1 MTRTRPPERPAN
13 IHDVAREAGV
23 SRQTVTRAMND
34 MTGINA
40 RTKERVLAV
49 AQELRYRP
57 SRFGRG
63 LVKNDQRT
71 IGLVVDD
78 LANPYYPEL
87 ASAVI
92 GAAAGRGWNVV
103 VAERRHTS
111 DQQRL
116 LDDLA
121 GQVDAVIG
129 YLGSLSRSSTVELT
143 GLPVVDIDPQQI
155 VAGHGRV
162 HLDMRPAVIETVR
175 HLIGEGVAR
184 PVMVDVSAKS
194 VRSGRTELFA
204 ERLAEHRVELP
215 VVFAGESS
223 VQAGAA
229 ATQEVLRR
237 RRNVDVIL
245 CFNDIMACGVL
256 KGLRGRQI
264 EVPERVRVIGIDGLQ
279 IGSFVTPQLT
289 SLALNFEQIAR
300 AAVELVIKLGQGAVD
315 SALERTVAHR
325 LVVRESG

>member
-1 MTRTRPPERPAN
+1 VLPPSQPVGAELAHGWTLRRWTCIRRGN
-13 IHDVAREAGV
+13 LDLSWQVATSPDLHCRLLYGKSCGTQCGNSGRHA
-23 SRQTVTRAMND
+23 A
-34 MTGINA
+34 
-40 RTKERVLAV
+40 AV
-49 AQELRYRP
+49 A
-57 SRFGRG
+57 
-63 LVKNDQRT
+63 
-71 IGLVVDD
+71 
-78 LANPYYPEL
+78 
-87 ASAVI
+87 
-92 GAAAGRGWNVV
+92 V
-103 VAERRHTS
+103 VA
-111 DQQRL
+111 DARL
-116 LDDLA
+116 HD
-121 GQVDAVIG
+121 G
-129 YLGSLSRSSTVELT
+129 YLGSLSRSSKVELT

-162 HLDMRPAVIETVR
+162 HLDMGPAVIETVR

-184 PVMVDVSAKS
+184 PVTVDVSAKS
-194 VRSGRTELFA
+194 LRSGRTELFA
-204 ERLAEHRVELP
+204 KRLAEHGADLP
-215 VVFAGESS
+215 VVFARDSS

-229 ATQEVLRR
+229 ATEEVLRR

-315 SALERTVAHR
+315 AALERTVAHR